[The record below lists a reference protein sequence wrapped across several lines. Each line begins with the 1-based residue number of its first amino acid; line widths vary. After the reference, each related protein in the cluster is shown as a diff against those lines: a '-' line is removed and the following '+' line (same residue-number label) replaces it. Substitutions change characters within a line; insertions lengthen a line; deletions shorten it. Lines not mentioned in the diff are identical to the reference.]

1 MLQNLIN
8 ELDISWVNI
17 LNKFIQNENN
27 TEIIKKINNIISLD
41 NITPKKEN
49 ILNALKLTP
58 FDKIKVVILGQDPYP
73 EKGKAH
79 GLAFSYNDNS
89 FNLDSSLEN
98 IFSQLNKT
106 IKNENNIF
114 LNKDI
119 TNNTNDITEWN
130 RNLSSWA
137 KNGIFLLNT
146 ALTTFNGEV
155 GIHLEEWKPFTKY
168 IIEEILRNRL
178 KTKKRICIFLW
189 GNPAKNLFIE
199 SIKNINNSNFII
211 NKLKTNT
218 KIIDASNIKIFFSYH
233 PSKLAEASKNND
245 LKFSQNATSQF
256 NECNR
261 FLSIN

>member
-1 MLQNLIN
+1 MFQNLIN
-8 ELDISWVNI
+8 QLDISWKEI
-17 LNKFIQNENN
+17 LNKFIQNESN
-27 TEIIKKINNIISLD
+27 TEIINKINNIISLD

-58 FDKIKVVILGQDPYP
+58 FDKIKVIILGQDPYYQ
-73 EKGKAH
+73 EGKAD
-79 GLAFSYNDNS
+79 GLAFSHSKNYKGELND
-89 FNLDSSLEN
+89 SLKN
-98 IFSQLNKT
+98 IFSQLKEVIEDKNK
-106 IKNENNIF
+106 NNIF
-114 LNKDI
+114 CI
-119 TNNTNDITEWN
+119 ETNNTDDIKKWN

-199 SIKNINNSNFII
+199 SIKSINNSNFII

-261 FLSIN
+261 FLC